1 MIGKAAALALAALAA
16 AAVGGASPAE
26 SAFPGA
32 NGRLVFQRGAP
43 YDGGQ
48 VEPLPR
54 ECQRHRPGAAHAG
67 IPARRTAVLV
77 AGLVPQIA
85 FESTRHSDTDV
96 YVIRPD
102 GSSLKELTFRAG
114 FDGDPPWN
122 DDGTQIA
129 FETTRNGKI

>member
-1 MIGKAAALALAALAA
+1 MIGKAAALALVALAA

-48 VEPLPR
+48 SSLF
-54 ECQRHRPGAAHAG
+54 
-67 IPARRTAVLV
+67 LV
-77 AGLVPQIA
+77 NANGTGLVQLTRGYQHDAQPSWSPDGSQIA

-96 YVIRPD
+96 YVVRRT
-102 GSSLKELTFRAG
+102 GARSRS
-114 FDGDPPWN
+114 
-122 DDGTQIA
+122 
-129 FETTRNGKI
+129 